1 MTGPAADGG
10 AEQPLGFLLLYAL
23 AVAGGSVAY
32 VPFLTILLPLRI
44 ASLAPADAVW
54 WLSAIGFAGAV
65 AASLANIAFGWL
77 SDATGTRRLWIAV
90 GAALSGAL
98 LLAMGQARSAAALLG
113 LVVAWQVALNM
124 MLAPLLAWGGDLVPD
139 GQKGLLGGLLAFAPA
154 TGALAGALVT
164 LPGLAGPDA
173 RLALVAALV
182 TLAVAPALLL
192 GGGRVRPQLMAPA
205 APARQWRTRL
215 DGLAARMWLARLLV
229 QLAEAALFVFLLVWL
244 RTLDPAL
251 SDNDAALL
259 FTGSLMLSIPLALT
273 LGRWSDGAR
282 KPLTP
287 LAGAAML
294 AAAGLLVMASATRTG
309 AAMAGYLLFATAA
322 AVFLALHSS
331 QTLRVLPA
339 PRRRGR
345 DLGLFNLT
353 NTVPSLIMP
362 ALALALVPMAGFAGL
377 FGVLAVLALLSA
389 ALLGTGRKA

>member
-1 MTGPAADGG
+1 MTGAAADGG

-44 ASLAPADAVW
+44 ASLAPDDAVW

-90 GAALSGAL
+90 GAAASGAL

-205 APARQWRTRL
+205 APAPQGRTRL

-244 RTLDPAL
+244 RTLDTGL

-259 FTGSLMLSIPLALT
+259 FTGSLMLSIPLALS

-282 KPLTP
+282 RPLAP

-294 AAAGLLVMASATRTG
+294 AAAGLLVMASATQAG
-309 AAMAGYLLFATAA
+309 AAVAGYLLFATAA

-339 PRRRGR
+339 PGRRGR

-362 ALALALVPMAGFAGL
+362 ALALSLVPVAGFAGL
-377 FGVLAVLALLSA
+377 FGVLALLALLSA
-389 ALLGTGRKA
+389 ALLGTGRRA

>member
-1 MTGPAADGG
+1 MTGAAADGG

-98 LLAMGQARSAAALLG
+98 LLAMGEARSAAALLG

-139 GQKGLLGGLLAFAPA
+139 GQKGLLGGLLAFAPT

-192 GGGRVRPQLMAPA
+192 GEGRVRPQLMAPA
-205 APARQWRTRL
+205 APAPQGRTRL

-244 RTLDPAL
+244 RNLDTGL

-259 FTGSLMLSIPLALT
+259 FMASLVLSIPLALM
-273 LGRWSDGAR
+273 LGRWSDGAGR
-282 KPLTP
+282 PLTP

-309 AAMAGYLLFATAA
+309 AAVAGYLLFATAA

-339 PRRRGR
+339 SGRRGR

-362 ALALALVPMAGFAGL
+362 ALALSLVPMAGFAGL
-377 FGVLAVLALLSA
+377 FGVLALLALLSA
-389 ALLGTGRKA
+389 ALLGTGRRA